1 MSSFFMASPYLV
13 WFGVL
18 AVACAAVYYR
28 SWSAATSGASS
39 PDFVKFQRM
48 FFVVY
53 LTMMMA
59 DWLQGPYVY
68 ALYDHYGFSKG
79 QIGQLFM

>member
-1 MSSFFMASPYLV
+1 MSFFTASPYLV

-28 SWSAATSGASS
+28 SWAAPASPASAEFTR
-39 PDFVKFQRM
+39 FQRM